1 MARRSIMQDFNQNF
15 HNAYDS
21 NGHGLNRINYYSLLG
36 LHPAAS
42 PIEIR
47 RAYRSLSKEYHP
59 DTTELPAAEAHI
71 RFQELNQAYAAL
83 SNPTRRLLHDQSIGY
98 SRVRVMQAP
107 PTRVNGQWES
117 KSAYLDPIDR
127 PLSPG
132 EIFML
137 LLLGGCFLACIG
149 LVFLV
154 AASRGE
160 LAGS

>member
-1 MARRSIMQDFNQNF
+1 MQDYNT
-15 HNAYDS
+15 
-21 NGHGLNRINYYSLLG
+21 GHGLNTVNYYNLLG
-36 LHPAAS
+36 LHPSAA

-59 DTTELPAAEAHI
+59 DTTELPAAVAHLK
-71 RFQELNQAYAAL
+71 FQELNQAYAIL

-98 SRVRVMQAP
+98 SRVRVMQP
-107 PTRVNGQWES
+107 PPRSNGEWQS

-137 LLLGGCFLACIG
+137 LLLVGSFLACIC
-149 LVFLV
+149 LVLFV
-154 AASRGE
+154 AATRGE
-160 LAGS
+160 LSGI

>member
-1 MARRSIMQDFNQNF
+1 MQDFNQNSQ
-15 HNAYDS
+15 NAYDN
-21 NGHGLNRINYYSLLG
+21 NGHGLNRVNYYSLLG
-36 LHPAAS
+36 LYPSAS

-59 DTTELPAAEAHI
+59 DTTELPAAVAHTK
-71 RFQELNQAYAAL
+71 FQELNQAYATL
-83 SNPTRRLLHDQSIGY
+83 GNPTRRLLHDQSIGY

-107 PTRVNGQWES
+107 PARVNGKWES

-137 LLLGGCFLACIG
+137 LLLIGCFAICIG
-149 LVFLV
+149 LVLFV
-154 AASRGE
+154 AANRGE
-160 LAGS
+160 FIASTW

>member
-1 MARRSIMQDFNQNF
+1 MQN
-15 HNAYDS
+15 YTS
-21 NGHGLNRINYYSLLG
+21 GHGLNQVNYYSLLG
-36 LHPAAS
+36 LHPSAA

-47 RAYRSLSKEYHP
+47 RAYRHLSKEYHP
-59 DTTELPAAEAHI
+59 DTTALPATVAHQK
-71 RFQELNQAYAAL
+71 FQELNQAYAIL
-83 SNPTRRLLHDQSIGY
+83 SNPTRRLFYDEQIGY

-107 PTRVNGQWES
+107 PRTNGEWES

-137 LLLGGCFLACIG
+137 LLLVGSFVACIG

-154 AASRGE
+154 AAARGE
-160 LAGS
+160 LSGI